1 MSNLDNVFNVEESPV
16 ATSIMIPEGE
26 LNPLSDKGEES
37 ELDSAYVRKN
47 QIEFIE
53 ISKAAVNT
61 AMRIASESE
70 APRAIETLALMLKT
84 ASEMN
89 RQLVQQHKDKAEV
102 KQMKSGKGVAAIS
115 NGGTTNNIIMS
126 GSLAD
131 ITRMLRDAEN
141 AKNANSMIVE
151 G

>member
-1 MSNLDNVFNVEESPV
+1 MSNLDNVFNTAVVDPV
-16 ATSIMIPEGE
+16 ATAITIPEDE
-26 LNPLSDKGEES
+26 LNPLENVGEEAD
-37 ELDSAYVRKN
+37 LDSAYVRKN
-47 QIEFIE
+47 QIELIE

-102 KQMKSGKGVAAIS
+102 KQMKSGKGQAVVA
-115 NGGTTNNIIMS
+115 GGTTNNIIMS

-131 ITRMLRDAEN
+131 ITKMLREAEI
-141 AKNANSMIVE
+141 AKNNIIE